1 MPSKKLMRNHI
12 LIIIAIV
19 TFSFGNLSAKNTSN
33 IINYHPITIDSVKKP
48 INIIG
53 GGILLAPINFDLFE
67 KKRKIANSIDFKT
80 PILVTGAGMLLISS
94 SIKRA
99 QTDWHSNL
107 IKGRTTQID
116 DYLAFTPNVLV
127 FGLNFV
133 GVKAKHNF
141 KDRLLIATMANGISL
156 CLVYGLKFTTKIKRP
171 DNSTN
176 DAFPSGHAALAFTGA
191 QIMHEEYGQNSV
203 IYSIAGYGIGAT
215 VGAFR
220 IVNNRHW
227 VSDVVTGAGIGM
239 LSTKLAYK
247 LLPWAQKKI
256 YKNDNLVIMP
266 VYMPKG
272 AGFSMA
278 MSIK

>member
-1 MPSKKLMRNHI
+1 MRNYI
-12 LIIIAIV
+12 LIFITVIV
-19 TFSFGNLSAKNTSN
+19 LSFENLSAKNTNFVMNTQPVS
-33 IINYHPITIDSVKKP
+33 TDSVKKP
-48 INIIG
+48 IYLIG
-53 GGILLAPINFDLFE
+53 GGILITPITTDMFVKMRN
-67 KKRKIANSIDFKT
+67 ITNPVDFKT

-99 QTDWHSNL
+99 QTDWHSNV

-116 DYLAFTPNVLV
+116 DYLALTPNALV

-141 KDRLLIATMANGISL
+141 KDRLLLATMANGISL
-156 CLVYGLKFTTKIKRP
+156 GLVYGLKYTTKIKRP

-176 DAFPSGHAALAFTGA
+176 DAFPSGHTAIAFTGA
-191 QIMHEEYGQNSV
+191 QIMHEEYGQNS
-203 IYSIAGYGIGAT
+203 ILYSIAGYGIGAT

-220 IVNNRHW
+220 MVNNRHW
-227 VSDVVTGAGIGM
+227 VSDVVAGAGIGM

-256 YKNDNLVIMP
+256 YKNKNLAIMP
-266 VYMPKG
+266 VYLPKG
-272 AGFSMA
+272 AGFSLA
-278 MSIK
+278 FAVK